1 MERCRHVTLIL
12 RKMDQSVLP
21 ASWRALDNSPSGEK
35 IHPVRFSRS
44 LMRGGCPSSTPPAEQ
59 TPSVEGPCPLA
70 EVQVVAIHPQ
80 PHAAKQ
86 EIAPPSL
93 WGLGPNRAL
102 SEGAF
107 FLSSSKASH
116 LQTSQGLEPSLTNPL
131 LALQP
136 RLASRSSSQ
145 KWRKAAHALK
155 PQESGPSNVFTPMLF
170 SKSRSPR
177 PQLSHMAPV
186 ISSVDGT
193 SRHKENSHPQ
203 KFMDLRFR
211 LRNFHP
217 GYSHVYLAAI
227 VRIISSMVCL

>member
-107 FLSSSKASH
+107 FVFSSSKASH
-116 LQTSQGLEPSLTNPL
+116 LQNSAFWPCNPVWRL
-131 LALQP
+131 PNPATRKNGARLNMPGNLQKVGRATCSP
-136 RLASRSSSQ
+136 PCSSASRG
-145 KWRKAAHALK
+145 RHD
-155 PQESGPSNVFTPMLF
+155 PSCPTWHL
-170 SKSRSPR
+170 
-177 PQLSHMAPV
+177 
-186 ISSVDGT
+186 
-193 SRHKENSHPQ
+193 
-203 KFMDLRFR
+203 
-211 LRNFHP
+211 
-217 GYSHVYLAAI
+217 
-227 VRIISSMVCL
+227 